1 VGKKMLT
8 RSRALLKQGLVA
20 ALASRGYEMRPIAPP
35 EPEALE
41 RGRFCDE
48 SREIYAR
55 HCAQTRETVTALRRR
70 YQRPIFGRVE
80 IGTLLERLARCI
92 DPTDVRLGGVS
103 QHLHV
108 LQVLAAMEADGVTDR
123 DMLLAALV
131 HDVGKVLLLAGEAP
145 ENVVCFNEPIGEH
158 EPGIGLDRCVIQW
171 NHDEFAYSRLKD
183 HVPDAVAWVVRYH
196 SLRLETC
203 TALMDARD
211 RDYTER
217 YLRRFQ
223 HYDQESKSQF
233 SLPGTR
239 IEEYREL
246 LEKSLPRSISF

>member
-1 VGKKMLT
+1 
-8 RSRALLKQGLVA
+8 
-20 ALASRGYEMRPIAPP
+20 MRPIVPP
-35 EPEALE
+35 EPELLDRE
-41 RGRFCDE
+41 RFE
-48 SREIYAR
+48 EEAAAIYAR
-55 HCAQTRETVTALRRR
+55 HRAQTREMVTALRRR

-80 IGTLLERLARCI
+80 IGTLLERLARCV
-92 DPTDVRLGGVS
+92 DPTDGRLGGVS

-108 LQVLAAMEADGVTDR
+108 LQVLAAMETDGVTDP
-123 DMLLAALV
+123 DMLLTALL
-131 HDVGKVLLLAGEAP
+131 HDVGKVLLLVGEAP

-183 HVPDAVAWVVRYH
+183 HVPDAVAWLIRYH
-196 SLRLETC
+196 SIRLKAC
-203 TALMDARD
+203 APLMDARD

-217 YLRRFQ
+217 YLWRFQ

-239 IEEYREL
+239 IEDYREL